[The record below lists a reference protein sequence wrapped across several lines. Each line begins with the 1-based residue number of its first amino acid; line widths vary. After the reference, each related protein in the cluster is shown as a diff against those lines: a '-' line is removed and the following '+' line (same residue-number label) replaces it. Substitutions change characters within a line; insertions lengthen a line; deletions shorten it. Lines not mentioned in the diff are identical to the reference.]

1 MSINRLLV
9 RRSVGFLSDFG
20 DIKQIENSTRNSNS
34 RLFRGGFVQQY
45 CLSTT
50 LHNRDLL
57 IGQAVELIDH
67 LIDKFVS
74 LLNADEKRIEFG

>member
-1 MSINRLLV
+1 MSIDRLLV
-9 RRSVGFLSDFG
+9 RRSIGILSDFG
-20 DIKQIENSTRNSNS
+20 DIKQIENSTCYSNS

-57 IGQAVELIDH
+57 IGLVVELIDN
-67 LIDKFVS
+67 LINKLIG
-74 LLNADEKRIEFG
+74 LLNAGK

>member
-1 MSINRLLV
+1 MSIDRLLV

-57 IGQAVELIDH
+57 IGQVVELIDN
-67 LIDKFVS
+67 LINKLIG
-74 LLNADEKRIEFG
+74 LLNAGK